1 MTLEISRA
9 HSFRQA
15 PEFWAKPQNFSFAA
29 EFWYFHRIS
38 RNFAEDENSSTISM
52 IFDLMAYFYHGKNQT
67 KLLKAVGPTNS
78 YRTIVNKHS
87 ATWKIALLKQTKI
100 GNFLCALLA

>member
-1 MTLEISRA
+1 
-9 HSFRQA
+9 
-15 PEFWAKPQNFSFAA
+15 
-29 EFWYFHRIS
+29 
-38 RNFAEDENSSTISM
+38 M

-87 ATWKIALLKQTKI
+87 AT
-100 GNFLCALLA
+100 